1 MNDCNTTI
9 EELKHVIEEFN
20 KERDWQKYH
29 NPKDMAISIAIE
41 SAELLE
47 LFQWYNPTNEQV
59 RGNKK
64 LMREIGSELADILAY
79 MLGLAN
85 RLGIDLSAEF
95 DKKIKT
101 NRRRFPKERA
111 EPKLPKFHV

>member
-1 MNDCNTTI
+1 MNDEDTTI
-9 EELKHVIEEFN
+9 GELKRIIEDFN

-29 NPKDMAISIAIE
+29 NPKDMALSISIE

-59 RGNKK
+59 HSNKK
-64 LMREIGSELADILAY
+64 LMKEIGSELADILAY

-85 RLGIDLSAEF
+85 RLGIDLSSEF
-95 DKKIKT
+95 YKKVMMNK
-101 NRRRFPKERA
+101 RRFPKNKSK
-111 EPKLPKFHV
+111 PKLPKFH